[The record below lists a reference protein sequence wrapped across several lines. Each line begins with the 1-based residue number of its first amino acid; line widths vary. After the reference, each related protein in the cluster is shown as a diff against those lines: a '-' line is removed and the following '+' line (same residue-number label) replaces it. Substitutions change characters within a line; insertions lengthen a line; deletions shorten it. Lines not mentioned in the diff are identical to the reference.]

1 MKYISVVLLAIS
13 ISGCATKYA
22 HVEFDGT
29 AKGVKSGV
37 FIIKDH
43 SKKSLY
49 GVNIKD
55 GKFHIDTKVLEV
67 PGYYVM
73 DITDDANPKE
83 QHNPFEIYLEDGKY
97 TIEAEA
103 GKLANYPKIT
113 APASATQQQLTAF
126 YTTVDQ
132 MNGDLNQRL
141 AKLNARVNS
150 KESNALPK
158 DEFNALLNSVSELE
172 GKKFGIVEQAFEKYV
187 TENPQNTIGA
197 HVMLRQD
204 YESDPV
210 FYNRIYQKF
219 TPAVKATEDGKEIGE
234 KLGRLVKL
242 VAGHEAPAIEGKLI
256 NGKVFDPKSM
266 HKKIFLIDFWR
277 AGNQVARINHA
288 EIKTMLKDFGK
299 SGFEVISVSM
309 DTKKD
314 WWTTAVDE
322 DKITWTQV
330 SDLKGD
336 DSPNTQNWSVT
347 RLPRYDLVDGNWNMI
362 ERDISF
368 GQVYLEVQQY
378 LKKHP

>member
-1 MKYISVVLLAIS
+1 MKHFPVVLLALA
-13 ISGCATKYA
+13 ISGCTTKYA

-37 FIIKDH
+37 FIVKDH
-43 SKKSLY
+43 SKNSLY

-55 GKFHIDTKVLEV
+55 GKFHVESKVLEV
-67 PGYYVM
+67 PSYYVM
-73 DITDDANPKE
+73 DITDDANSRE

-113 APASATQQQLTAF
+113 APSSATQQQLTAF
-126 YTTVDQ
+126 YTLVDQ
-132 MNGDLNQRL
+132 MNGDLNQKL
-141 AKLNARVNS
+141 AVLNAKVNS
-150 KESNALPK
+150 KESNALPR

-172 GKKFGIVEQAFEKYV
+172 GKKYGIVERAFEKYV

-210 FYNRIYQKF
+210 FYNKIYQKF
-219 TPAVKATEDGKEIGE
+219 SPAVKATEEGKEIGD
-234 KLGRLVKL
+234 KLSKLIKL
-242 VAGHEAPAIEGKLI
+242 VPGHEAPPIAGKLI
-256 NGKVFDPKSM
+256 NGKPFDPKSM
-266 HKKIFLIDFWR
+266 HKKIFLVDFWR
-277 AGNQVARINHA
+277 AGNQIARINHA
-288 EIKTMLKDFGK
+288 EIKTMLKDLGK
-299 SGFEVISVSM
+299 GGFEVISVSM

-322 DKITWTQV
+322 DKISWTQV

-336 DSPNTQNWSVT
+336 DSPNTQNWSLT
-347 RLPRYDLVDGNWNMI
+347 RLPRYDLVDGDWHII
-362 ERDISF
+362 ERDLTFS
-368 GQVYLEVQQY
+368 QVYLEVQQY

>member
-1 MKYISVVLLAIS
+1 MKYFSVVLLALT
-13 ISGCATKYA
+13 ISGCTTKYA

-37 FIIKDH
+37 FIVKDH
-43 SKKSLY
+43 SKNSLY

-55 GKFHIDTKVLEV
+55 GKFHIESKVLEV

-73 DITDDANPKE
+73 DITDDANSRE

-97 TIEAEA
+97 SIEAEA

-113 APASATQQQLTAF
+113 APSSATQQQLTAF

-132 MNGDLNQRL
+132 MNSDLNQKL
-141 AKLNARVNS
+141 AELNAKVNS
-150 KESNALPK
+150 KASDALPK
-158 DEFNALLNSVSELE
+158 DQFNALLNSVSELE
-172 GKKFGIVEQAFEKYV
+172 GKKYGIVERAFEKYV

-210 FYNRIYQKF
+210 FYNKIYQKF
-219 TPAVKATEDGKEIGE
+219 SPVVKATEDGKAIGD
-234 KLGRLVKL
+234 KLSKLIKL
-242 VAGHEAPAIEGKLI
+242 VPGHEAPPIAGKLI
-256 NGKVFDPKSM
+256 DGKPFDPKGM
-266 HKKIFLIDFWR
+266 HKKIFLVDFWR
-277 AGNQVARINHA
+277 AGNQIARINHA
-288 EIKTMLKDFGK
+288 EIKTMLKDLGK
-299 SGFEVISVSM
+299 GGFEVISVSM
-309 DTKKD
+309 DTKRD

-336 DSPNTQNWSVT
+336 DSPNTQNWSLT
-347 RLPRYDLVDGNWNMI
+347 RLPRYDLVDGNWHII
-362 ERDISF
+362 ERNITFS
-368 GQVYLEVQQY
+368 QVYLEVQQY